1 MPVTKIALYRAS
13 LLADNLG
20 IRLCAAAVMVMP
32 SALVF
37 LVPSVALFGAPEVA
51 SLAGAPAPDVDGW
64 WTLLSLALG
73 VGFAAAW
80 LRIVFTSA
88 RMAGRSGLR
97 RFITVGLAVGI
108 AALALELTVLPRA
121 GSLDDVGWLLL
132 ASLGV
137 SVFLFAGTLG
147 QPRTDRL
154 NRLRGGR
161 AGAVDA

>member
-1 MPVTKIALYRAS
+1 MPQIKTVLYRAS

-51 SLAGAPAPDVDGW
+51 SLAGAPPPDVDGW

-80 LRIVFTSA
+80 MRIVFPSA
-88 RMAGRSGLR
+88 RMTGRSRLR
-97 RFITVGLAVGI
+97 RFVTIGLSVGI
-108 AALALELTVLPRA
+108 AALTLELTVLPRA
-121 GSLDDVGWLLL
+121 GSPDDVGWLLL
-132 ASLGV
+132 ASLAV
-137 SVFLFAGTLG
+137 SVFLLAGTLG

-154 NRLRGGR
+154 NRPRGAR
-161 AGAVDA
+161 SGAVDA